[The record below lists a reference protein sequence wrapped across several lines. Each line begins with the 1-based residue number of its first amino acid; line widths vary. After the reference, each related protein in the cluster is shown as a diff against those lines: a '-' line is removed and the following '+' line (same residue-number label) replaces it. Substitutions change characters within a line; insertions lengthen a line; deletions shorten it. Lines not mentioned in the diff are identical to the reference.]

1 MIKGIKI
8 CGVSDLKTLNYIIEH
23 PYPPQFIGFITNYKK
38 SKRYVEFEKLKELI
52 NIDKKGINFVSVLV
66 NPDDE
71 ILEMIKNLKFDYY
84 QLYDV
89 NPETTKLIKEKYKIK
104 IISALII
111 NNKDDVDQ
119 YKKYET
125 ISDIILFDGKGYEKS
140 IGFNHKLLQ
149 SVPNK
154 ISKMIAGN
162 IKIEDISNFKNSKN
176 YILDLSG
183 ALEKENGVKDINK
196 IDKLLNSV
204 HNN

>member
-8 CGVSDLKTLNYIIEH
+8 CGISDLKTLNYIVEH
-23 PYPPQFIGFITNYKK
+23 THPPQFIGFITNYQK
-38 SKRYVEFEKLKELI
+38 SKRYVEFEKLKELV
-52 NIDKKGINFVSVLV
+52 NIDRRGINFVSVLV

-71 ILEMIKNLKFDYY
+71 ILKKIKNLNFDYY

-89 NPETTKLIKEKYKIK
+89 TPEKTKLIKEIYKIN
-104 IISALII
+104 IISAITI
-111 NNKDDVDQ
+111 NNKDDVNN
-119 YKKYET
+119 YKKYEN

-140 IGFNHKLLQ
+140 IGFDHKLLDNL
-149 SVPNK
+149 PDK

-162 IKIEDISNFKNSKN
+162 IKIEDISNFKNKKD

-183 ALEKENGVKDINK
+183 ALEKKKGVKDINK

>member
-8 CGVSDLKTLNYIIEH
+8 CGVTDLKTLNYIIEH
-23 PYPPQFIGFITNYKK
+23 PYPPQFIGFVTNYKK

-104 IISALII
+104 IISALTI
-111 NNKDDVDQ
+111 NNKDDVGQ

-140 IGFNHKLLQ
+140 IGFNHKFIE

-162 IKIEDISNFKNSKN
+162 ITIEDISNFKNTKN

-183 ALEKENGVKDINK
+183 ALEKEKGVKDINK

>member
-8 CGVSDLKTLNYIIEH
+8 CGVSDLKTLNYIIKH

-125 ISDIILFDGKGYEKS
+125 ISDIMLFDGKGYEKS
-140 IGFNHKLLQ
+140 IGFNHDLLQ
-149 SVPNK
+149 SVPNR

-162 IKIEDISNFKNSKN
+162 IKIEDIYNFKNTD

-183 ALEKENGVKDINK
+183 ALEKEKGVKDINK

>member
-104 IISALII
+104 IISALTI
-111 NNKDDVDQ
+111 NNKDDVNQ

-140 IGFNHKLLQ
+140 IGFNHKFIE

-162 IKIEDISNFKNSKN
+162 IKIEDISNFKNTKN

-183 ALEKENGVKDINK
+183 ALEKEKGVKDINK